1 MELVHSTENVSKVSI
16 EHGASIPY
24 RADYFMLEK
33 ILASI
38 WPVIILF
45 GLVSNV
51 INIVVFLKSGNKDN
65 VTTLL
70 LSLAVS
76 DFVFLPLI
84 TPSICGS
91 VIRSLL
97 ISYSLPFDVSILL
110 FLLYWPAFTAYDL
123 SAFISVS
130 LGVMRCACVAMPLKF
145 KFVFT
150 RSRTI
155 KWVIFLAVLAVSLR
169 LPVFTIHRISW
180 RTDPQTN
187 MSSPYLKGVNYAY
200 MARIN
205 DILNRGIVIYILYI
219 TMVTCVAVLTFK
231 LYQASK
237 IRRACTTVLPK
248 TSDQA
253 PDKPVTYGLSS
264 KDIQVVKSVVMVCM
278 IFTLAQ
284 LPFLFLSS
292 SRLFRPD
299 FGSKQTLAY
308 LFAMLSHI
316 SLTCSYLN
324 ASINIFVYYRY
335 NTRYR
340 SVLRLM
346 LSVKNEQ

>member
-1 MELVHSTENVSKVSI
+1 
-16 EHGASIPY
+16 
-24 RADYFMLEK
+24 
-33 ILASI
+33 
-38 WPVIILF
+38 
-45 GLVSNV
+45 
-51 INIVVFLKSGNKDN
+51 
-65 VTTLL
+65 
-70 LSLAVS
+70 
-76 DFVFLPLI
+76 
-84 TPSICGS
+84 
-91 VIRSLL
+91 
-97 ISYSLPFDVSILL
+97 
-110 FLLYWPAFTAYDL
+110 
-123 SAFISVS
+123 
-130 LGVMRCACVAMPLKF
+130 MPLKF

-200 MARIN
+200 MTRIN

-284 LPFLFLSS
+284 LPFLFLST

-299 FGSKQTLAY
+299 FGNNQRLAY
-308 LFAMLSHI
+308 LFSILFQI
-316 SLTCSYLN
+316 SQTCSHVN
-324 ASINIFVYYRY
+324 ASINIFVYYSY

-340 SVLRLM
+340 SVLYAL
-346 LSVKNEQ
+346 LFVK